1 MCFHVDNLGVVAIL
15 RKYSASNEVTHHLL
29 HCLYFYSSFFQFEF
43 SAEHVPGLQNNAADA
58 LLRNNITLFSSL
70 LPQAT
75 KMQVPVVLLDQSVHE
90 HLTNSLAPTTQAA
103 YRSSASHY
111 LTFCSQFNLTPLPLT
126 QVNITRFIAYLARMG
141 VSYQSTRPYL
151 AWVHFLQIASGFPD
165 HGLDTLPQLYYV
177 LWGVR
182 RLSQT
187 SSCPPRLLITPEILQ
202 LLYVQWSQASQ
213 EDGFHAAMLW
223 AACCTVFYGFM
234 RAAEFGAL

>member
-1 MCFHVDNLGVVAIL
+1 MLQMLSCAIISLCFLLFFLRLLKCKFLLCCWICWSGLGG
-15 RKYSASNEVTHHLL
+15 SE
-29 HCLYFYSSFFQFEF
+29 
-43 SAEHVPGLQNNAADA
+43 
-58 LLRNNITLFSSL
+58 
-70 LPQAT
+70 
-75 KMQVPVVLLDQSVHE
+75 LDQSVHE
-90 HLTNSLAPTTQAA
+90 YLTNRLAPTTQAA
-103 YRSSASHY
+103 YRLSASHY

-151 AWVHFLQIASGFPD
+151 AWVHFLQIASSFPD

-234 RAAEFGAL
+234 RAVEFGAL